1 MLDSYLK
8 MLQSLASHMKLLLD
22 TPEHLWRLI
31 EKKKYLHAAW
41 LFLLARVIHRVLVR
55 EDDEDEEGW
64 AAQGIDVTVRIRLTV
79 GFMPGLN
86 YFQEQFPLAQRQW
99 DTVAQFRAQIT
110 HKATLSLR
118 EFSSTVEVFRF
129 VHFPQSLC

>member
-64 AAQGIDVTVRIRLTV
+64 AAQGIDVTVRTCIIV
-79 GFMPGLN
+79 GGIPGLN
-86 YFQEQFPLAQRQW
+86 SF
-99 DTVAQFRAQIT
+99 
-110 HKATLSLR
+110 
-118 EFSSTVEVFRF
+118 
-129 VHFPQSLC
+129 

>member
-1 MLDSYLK
+1 MVGHDICEELGPYVGMLDSYLK

-64 AAQGIDVTVRIRLTV
+64 AAQGIDVTVCVHSFLYTV
-79 GFMPGLN
+79 FGSNSF
-86 YFQEQFPLAQRQW
+86 
-99 DTVAQFRAQIT
+99 
-110 HKATLSLR
+110 
-118 EFSSTVEVFRF
+118 
-129 VHFPQSLC
+129 

>member
-22 TPEHLWRLI
+22 TPEHLWLLI

-64 AAQGIDVTVRIRLTV
+64 AAQGIDVTVCTRPIV
-79 GFMPGLN
+79 GVALGLN
-86 YFQEQFPLAQRQW
+86 SF
-99 DTVAQFRAQIT
+99 
-110 HKATLSLR
+110 
-118 EFSSTVEVFRF
+118 
-129 VHFPQSLC
+129 